1 MYITLQNLG
10 LIKIKTEKQY
20 KKNKLLYNKKR
31 KKVNKMQT
39 LADKINQIDKLEA
52 QREFLNLI
60 NQYNSTDRKII
71 KLNLKRILAEYE
83 IKPKQIIELG
93 YTSPNVYSWLAPTA
107 NNIPMFDQ
115 ALHLS
120 VAFDFDIEEFLKEI

>member
-1 MYITLQNLG
+1 
-10 LIKIKTEKQY
+10 
-20 KKNKLLYNKKR
+20 
-31 KKVNKMQT
+31 MQT

-107 NNIPMFDQ
+107 NNIPMVDQ

-120 VAFDFDIEEFLKEI
+120 VVFDFDVREFLQEIEIN

>member
-1 MYITLQNLG
+1 MKTL
-10 LIKIKTEKQY
+10 TE
-20 KKNKLLYNKKR
+20 R
-31 KKVNKMQT
+31 
-39 LADKINQIDKLEA
+39 INQIDKLET

-60 NQYNSTDRKII
+60 NQYNATDRKVI
-71 KLNLKRILAEYE
+71 KLNLKRILVEQG

-115 ALHLS
+115 ALHLA
-120 VAFDFDIEEFLKEI
+120 VEFDFNIEEFLEEI